1 MEPGQVQRAFGLYNW
16 YNRAMFI
23 KIKKTG
29 ESKFWG
35 EIKSL
40 ILDILNLRCLSHL
53 QIEVKV
59 AAGCLG
65 LELGEMCGLEME
77 I

>member
-1 MEPGQVQRAFGLYNW
+1 MEPGQVERAFGLYNW

-40 ILDILNLRCLSHL
+40 ILDI
-53 QIEVKV
+53 
-59 AAGCLG
+59 
-65 LELGEMCGLEME
+65 
-77 I
+77 